1 MRDRL
6 DAIEKRY
13 NQINEM
19 FSDPDIVKDIKKMT

>member
-6 DAIEKRY
+6 DAIEKGY

-19 FSDPDIVKDIKKMT
+19 LSDPDIVKDIKR